1 METELRYAGYL
12 EKEARVAARMA
23 DLEGTLIPEGFDY
36 GSVSGLSAESRQK
49 LQRFRPRSLGQ
60 ALRISGVT
68 PTDVQLLS
76 VMVRA
81 GRGGKR

>member
-23 DLEGTLIPEGFDY
+23 NLDGALIPEGFDY
-36 GSVSGLSAESRQK
+36 ASVSGLSAEGRQK
-49 LQRFRPRSLGQ
+49 LAHFRPRSLGQ

-76 VMVRA
+76 VGIRHA
-81 GRGGKR
+81 G